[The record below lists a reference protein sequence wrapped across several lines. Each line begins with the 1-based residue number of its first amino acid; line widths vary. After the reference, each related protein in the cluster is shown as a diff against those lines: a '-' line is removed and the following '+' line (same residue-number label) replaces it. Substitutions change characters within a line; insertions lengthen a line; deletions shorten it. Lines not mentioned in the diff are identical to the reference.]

1 MAEEEKVRK
10 ARRQEDEDDGGG
22 GDSFTVMFTSLSI
35 ILLAFF
41 ILLKSMTAVDE
52 QKRKVAI
59 GSLFGTFGILP
70 GGENFDKKGKYYA
83 RLVPLVLTGEIF
95 QGLSSEKE
103 LLESHGYLRRPAD
116 LKVELTSD
124 GVKVVMRSAL
134 LFGSGRVSIDPRAYP
149 VLDRIAGILM
159 QVENPIEIIGYVKDP
174 VPGAVTRDDW
184 DLSIA
189 RAVTV
194 ADYMVRGSGLDPRL
208 IHVVGR
214 GPYPYGEKGTP
225 VHVPTN
231 DTVVIFIRSEKLT
244 LPSPVKRLRLVPG
257 RGKPQSR
264 PEDVQV
270 P

>member
-1 MAEEEKVRK
+1 MADEEKVRK
-10 ARRQEDEDDGGG
+10 PLSADDEDDGGG

-83 RLVPLVLTGEIF
+83 RLVPLVMTGEIF
-95 QGLSSEKE
+95 QGLASEKE

-116 LKVELTSD
+116 LKVELTAD
-124 GVKVVMRSAL
+124 GVKVVMRSSL
-134 LFGSGRVSIDPRAYP
+134 IFGSGRISIDPRAYP
-149 VLDRIAGILM
+149 VLDRIGSILM
-159 QVENPIEIIGYVKDP
+159 QVENPIEIIGYVTEP
-174 VPGAVTRDDW
+174 IPGAVTRDDW
-184 DLSIA
+184 DLSLA

-194 ADYMVRGSGLDPRL
+194 ADYLVRGQGLDPRL
-208 IHVVGR
+208 IRVIGR
-214 GPYPYGEKGTP
+214 GPYPYSEKGTP
-225 VHVPTN
+225 IHVPTN
-231 DTVVIFIRSEKLT
+231 DTVVIFIRSEHLNLPKAVKKL
-244 LPSPVKRLRLVPG
+244 KLVPG
-257 RGKPQSR
+257 RAKPESK
-264 PEDVQV
+264 PGDVQV